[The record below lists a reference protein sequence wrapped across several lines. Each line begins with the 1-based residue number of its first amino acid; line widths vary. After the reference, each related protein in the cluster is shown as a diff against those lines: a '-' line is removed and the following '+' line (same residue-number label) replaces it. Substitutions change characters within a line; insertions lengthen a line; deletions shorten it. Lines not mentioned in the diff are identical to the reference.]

1 MWQRSKRRGNQ
12 FLDRE
17 TLGSASLLFIVIY
30 SLTMLLLGSCEVTRQ
45 ADDNRVPAMAL
56 YTPNSDTF
64 APRSESHSNK
74 MPLPWFYHLSRV
86 RDLGILPQAK
96 LGDL

>member
-1 MWQRSKRRGNQ
+1 MWRRSRRRGNQ
-12 FLDRE
+12 FLDKE

-45 ADDNRVPAMAL
+45 ADDNRVPVMAL
-56 YTPNSDTF
+56 FTPNSDTF
-64 APRSESHSNK
+64 APHSASPSSR

-86 RDLGILPQAK
+86 RDLGILPQAR